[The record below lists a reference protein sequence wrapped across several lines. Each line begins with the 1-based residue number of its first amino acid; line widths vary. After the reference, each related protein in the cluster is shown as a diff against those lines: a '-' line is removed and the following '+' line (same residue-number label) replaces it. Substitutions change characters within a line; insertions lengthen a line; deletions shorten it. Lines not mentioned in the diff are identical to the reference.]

1 MKKTLIYIVSFNI
14 QHQKSHNS
22 MHIKSLIL
30 ILLSFY
36 CQLAG
41 GKVHYVSIDGTNSP
55 AAGTSKNPFRT
66 IQYGIDQ
73 LIQGDT
79 LLIREGRYE
88 ESIIISSFPSPRAF
102 LQPTVIKNYPGEKVI
117 IDGTTALKPTW
128 RPRPNGIYSSTIQ
141 PTIWQFFANNLMQTS
156 ARWPDAIAWTPD
168 MWNKDNYYT
177 ILTISTA
184 LLPILVAIRLDLGY
198 HGTHKP

>member
-1 MKKTLIYIVSFNI
+1 
-14 QHQKSHNS
+14 
-22 MHIKSLIL
+22 MHFKSLIL
-30 ILLSFY
+30 ILLSFC

-41 GKVHYVSIDGTNSP
+41 GKVYYVAVDGTNSP
-55 AAGTSKNPFRT
+55 TAGTSKNPFLT

-88 ESIIISSFPSPRAF
+88 ESINISSLPSPRAA

-128 RPRPNGIYSSTIQ
+128 RSHSNGIYSSTIQ
-141 PTIWQFFANNLMQTS
+141 PTIWQFFANNQMQTS

-168 MWNKDNYYT
+168 MWNKDT
-177 ILTISTA
+177 HWIQQDPSSEDGLFID
-184 LLPILVAIRLDLGY
+184 AIG
-198 HGTHKP
+198 GPN